1 MEVNKI
7 VKAKGK
13 LLRRLTGAADGD
25 HALALFRGRKV
36 VGFVTFYVATPSNPD
51 FYVAGVAVRRGARK
65 AGTLPL
71 LRALKRIIQ
80 RNQKVVGEKF
90 RMSCDTESTAGERLV
105 RIAENHLHVSI
116 LDFGKLERALKGSKV
131 RETGAWQELV

>member
-1 MEVNKI
+1 MKV
-7 VKAKGK
+7 VKAKGR
-13 LLRRLTGAADGD
+13 LLRRLAGAADGD

-36 VGFVTFYVATPSNPD
+36 VGFVTFYVATPSDPD
-51 FYVAGVAVRRGARK
+51 FYVAGVAVRRDARQ

-71 LRALKRIIQ
+71 LRALKKVVQ
-80 RNQKVVGEKF
+80 RNRAAVGKGF

-105 RIAENHLHVSI
+105 RIAEKHLRLMI
-116 LDFGKLERALKGSKV
+116 LDFGKLERALKGSNV